1 MASADGAIDQPVG
14 MGNPGGT
21 GEVIGTGDPGIGMVE
36 SGLNPP
42 TAGGPF
48 VIGALGRDSNGDEHG
63 SGARA
68 QATVGA
74 VGGIFGAPRVEVSDT
89 ARRLAS
95 EVLGVGP
102 ATPRGYFIGNV
113 GGMSD

>member
-1 MASADGAIDQPVG
+1 MSVPGDAPAG

-48 VIGALGRDSNGDEHG
+48 TIGAFGRDSNGDEHW
-63 SGARA
+63 S
-68 QATVGA
+68 
-74 VGGIFGAPRVEVSDT
+74 S
-89 ARRLAS
+89 
-95 EVLGVGP
+95 
-102 ATPRGYFIGNV
+102 Y
-113 GGMSD
+113 